1 MITLRRRDF
10 IKGVVTLPVVWPALA
25 HAQQPAMSV
34 IGWLSSGTPR
44 TFSKFLKAFQ
54 QGLQEQGFVEGRNLA
69 IKYQW
74 AEGHFDD
81 LDAMARE
88 LVADRVTL
96 IAATGGTRSAQAA
109 KNATATIPIV
119 FVLGVDPVKLGLV
132 TSFNKPDGNITGI
145 TIIANELAT
154 KRLKLLYDLDPGIRN
169 AAFLV
174 NPKSPTADVEIES
187 EKSAAGSTGRP
198 FFVLEAGSSGEIDTA
213 FASAVE
219 KQVRAL
225 VISPDPF
232 FMTRRAQIVALAAN
246 YKMLVMYAF
255 REFVDD
261 GGLMSYG
268 PSLASGYRVAGLYAG
283 RILNGA
289 KPGDLPVEAPVAFE
303 FLINLKTAKTLGI
316 TIPSGLLAIADEV
329 ID

>member
-10 IKGVVTLPVVWPALA
+10 IKAVVSSPVAWPALA

-74 AEGHFDD
+74 AEGHFED

-88 LVADRVTL
+88 LVANRVTL

-174 NPKSPTADVEIES
+174 NPESPTAV
-187 EKSAAGSTGRP
+187 
-198 FFVLEAGSSGEIDTA
+198 V
-213 FASAVE
+213 
-219 KQVRAL
+219 
-225 VISPDPF
+225 
-232 FMTRRAQIVALAAN
+232 
-246 YKMLVMYAF
+246 
-255 REFVDD
+255 
-261 GGLMSYG
+261 
-268 PSLASGYRVAGLYAG
+268 
-283 RILNGA
+283 
-289 KPGDLPVEAPVAFE
+289 
-303 FLINLKTAKTLGI
+303 
-316 TIPSGLLAIADEV
+316 
-329 ID
+329 